1 MGQQAKIRI
10 LAMHEAHL
18 AEAGLTATLAAQPGC
33 ELVMPNVPAP
43 RGSALLAWIA
53 DYGIDVVVTDFDR
66 GLWLAQAIQR
76 SPRPSGAVPAR
87 TIIVT
92 GRTTQA
98 DIRNALKHG
107 VGGYLMADCPLEE
120 IVDAVRKVHMG
131 MRHVSEQLARS
142 LIDDMLGEQ
151 LTPREGEVLR
161 LAAQGCANKV
171 IAARLGVELGTV
183 KCHMRAVMDKLR
195 ASNRTEAVVIASQ
208 RGLLALDRHAPDA
221 GRDVPPTR
229 SAWAPHANM
238 TPVPELSATSA

>member
-18 AEAGLTATLAAQPGC
+18 AEAGLTATLAGQPGC

-43 RGSALLAWIA
+43 RNSALLAWIR
-53 DYGIDVVVTDFDR
+53 DYGIDVVVTDYDR

-76 SPRPSGAVPAR
+76 DPQPFGAVTAR

-92 GRTTQA
+92 GRATQA
-98 DIRNALKHG
+98 DIRNALRHG
-107 VGGYLMADCPLEE
+107 VGGYLMANSPLEE

-151 LTPREGEVLR
+151 LTPRESEVLR
-161 LAAQGCANKV
+161 LAALGCANKV
-171 IAARLGVELGTV
+171 IAARLGIELGTV
-183 KCHMRAVMDKLR
+183 KCHMRAVMDKLQ

-208 RGLLALDRHAPDA
+208 RGLLALDCHAPGA
-221 GRDVPPTR
+221 GLDVPPAR
-229 SAWAPHANM
+229 SAWAPHASM
-238 TPVPELSATSA
+238 TPGPELSATNA